1 MIMNRIILSVMSALF
16 IFGNVYGQGNYVE
29 SSTQQNDYICEG
41 TKWVMQIMS
50 VMPRPDF
57 IPPYEVEIRTYHEW
71 IEGTDIINGKEYM
84 KVWEDKFDDPEY
96 RNFEG
101 YIRKEND
108 KVYYLDKSGEGDEYI
123 LFDYSMMRGD
133 KCVFTPIDGYA
144 PTGSSIE
151 FTAICMNEGVENNQ
165 GHSYEYRTIGFL
177 INGESY
183 HEYFVPI
190 RWIKG
195 IGSQGGILSNMYFG
209 ESGGASVYE
218 VYHKGELVYKYQN
231 SAIDNIINDGIKQS
245 HENLKFH
252 LDGSIFKDGDTGIC
266 IERGK
271 KRLIK

>member
-1 MIMNRIILSVMSALF
+1 MNRIILSVMSALF

-29 SSTQQNDYICEG
+29 SSTQQDDYICEG

-133 KCVFTPIDGYA
+133 KCIFTLIDGYA

-151 FTAICMNEGVENNQ
+151 LTAICMNEGVENNQ

-271 KRLIK
+271 KRLIE

>member
-1 MIMNRIILSVMSALF
+1 M
-16 IFGNVYGQGNYVE
+16 
-29 SSTQQNDYICEG
+29 
-41 TKWVMQIMS
+41 
-50 VMPRPDF
+50 
-57 IPPYEVEIRTYHEW
+57 
-71 IEGTDIINGKEYM
+71 
-84 KVWEDKFDDPEY
+84 
-96 RNFEG
+96 
-101 YIRKEND
+101 
-108 KVYYLDKSGEGDEYI
+108 YYLDKSGDGDEYI

-133 KCVFTPIDGYA
+133 KCIFTPIDGYA

-151 FTAICMNEGVENNQ
+151 FTAICMNEGIEINQ
-165 GHSYEYRTIGFL
+165 GHSYEYKTIGFL

-252 LDGSIFKDGDTGIC
+252 LDGSIFKDGDTEYVLKEGGS
-266 IERGK
+266 E
-271 KRLIK
+271 L